1 MNTPE
6 LIVLGSSSAG
16 NGYIIE
22 CSQESLVIELGLDF
36 ASYNRNFSKIAGCIV
51 SHEHH
56 DHLRKTTAEKFIRL
70 GVPVFGNEAVC
81 EAVQGANMVE
91 PAHKYRIGE
100 KFLVQ
105 PISVPHNVPA
115 LAYVIDH
122 PETGRI
128 VFATDLSSFNYSIPN
143 VSHWIIEANYSED
156 FVLDKGLSG
165 EEINQ
170 STFNHL
176 SFENCL
182 EALEANSCASL
193 RTVTLIHLSDSN
205 SNAGVFKD
213 TASRNLCLDNV
224 FIADKGVTVPLK
236 NTDF

>member
-22 CSQESLVIELGLDF
+22 CSQESLVVELGLDF
-36 ASYNRNFSKIAGCIV
+36 ASYNKNFSKIAGCIV

-81 EAVQGANMVE
+81 EAVKGANTVE

-100 KFLVQ
+100 NFLVQ

-128 VFATDLSSFNYSIPN
+128 VFATDLSSFNYFIPG

-176 SFENCL
+176 SFESCL

-193 RTVTLIHLSDSN
+193 RTVTLIHLSDNN
-205 SNAGVFKD
+205 SKADVFKD

>member
-22 CSQESLVIELGLDF
+22 CSQESLVVELGLDF
-36 ASYNRNFSKIAGCIV
+36 ASYNKNFSKIAGCIV

-81 EAVQGANMVE
+81 EAVRGTNTVE

-182 EALEANSCASL
+182 ETLLANYCASTK
-193 RTVTLIHLSDSN
+193 TVTLIHLSDSN
-205 SNAGVFKD
+205 SNAEIFKN
-213 TASRNLCLDNV
+213 TAIKELCLDNV
-224 FIADKGVTVPLK
+224 FIADKGVIVPLK

>member
-1 MNTPE
+1 M
-6 LIVLGSSSAG
+6 
-16 NGYIIE
+16 
-22 CSQESLVIELGLDF
+22 
-36 ASYNRNFSKIAGCIV
+36 
-51 SHEHH
+51 
-56 DHLRKTTAEKFIRL
+56 
-70 GVPVFGNEAVC
+70 
-81 EAVQGANMVE
+81 
-91 PAHKYRIGE
+91 
-100 KFLVQ
+100 
-105 PISVPHNVPA
+105 PHNVPA

-143 VSHWIIEANYSED
+143 VAHWIIEANYSED

-182 EALEANSCASL
+182 ETLLANYCASTK
-193 RTVTLIHLSDSN
+193 TVTLIHLSDSN
-205 SNAGVFKD
+205 SNADAFKD
-213 TASRNLCLDNV
+213 TATRELCLDNV
-224 FIADKGVTVPLK
+224 FIADKGVIVPLK